1 MRDAFGGAF
10 MLKLAVIFIIL
21 YIAFLAMAVNYAK
34 AFRVKNKIIDLLEQN
49 QYTKAT
55 LSEDAEM
62 SEKINKYLDEVHYKN
77 LDIIDDSC
85 TNKESNS
92 DGEGE
97 ITEHGICIISKGN
110 ASNNTRVYEVRT
122 YLQITMPFFSYNPL
136 TGNSFDIIIP
146 ISGETSTINYN
157 YKYH

>member
-1 MRDAFGGAF
+1 MRDAFGGSF

-21 YIAFLAMAVNYAK
+21 YISFLAMAVNYAK

-49 QYTKAT
+49 QYTGST
-55 LSEDAEM
+55 LSEDTEM
-62 SEKINKYLDEVHYKN
+62 LEKINKYLDEVHYKN
-77 LDIIDDSC
+77 LNIKDDSC
-85 TNKESNS
+85 TNIESNS

-97 ITEHGICIISKGN
+97 ITDHGICIISKGS
-110 ASNNTRVYEVRT
+110 ANNRVYEVRT

-157 YKYH
+157 YKYS